1 MRLRAQPLRPAL
13 LVAGV
18 ALAFA
23 LLVSVLGGSL
33 VARQQSLRRTLA
45 ATPES
50 SRVFRIDRFG
60 RPLDARGYVEADRRA
75 RHALAALGSGKTRRV
90 VLFRELRVHGEL
102 VELAAVDD
110 LASIVHVRSG
120 RLPRSCDATSC
131 ETLLIGE
138 GGLSRLEEGA
148 VRLRRVGIGRLR
160 DTRILGDISAVT
172 AATAVNGTRPRLLVA
187 PSVEALQRLASLK
200 PFYRIY
206 SWVSPLPL

>member
-1 MRLRAQPLRPAL
+1 Q
-13 LVAGV
+13 
-18 ALAFA
+18 
-23 LLVSVLGGSL
+23 
-33 VARQQSLRRTLA
+33 
-45 ATPES
+45 
-50 SRVFRIDRFG
+50 
-60 RPLDARGYVEADRRA
+60 
-75 RHALAALGSGKTRRV
+75 RV

-160 DTRILGDISAVT
+160 DTPILGAISAVT

-206 SWVSPLPL
+206 SWVSPLPLDRLRTWDIDRVLTDESRAQATIGADSSMRLNGPDAALVDAAHRGKVAADRLVLI